1 MNKNNDIIIKKLVF
15 KIIQDKNIRNSNITK
30 QLNFFLKTKFE
41 TVLQSMQNKFSTHPS
56 DLVIEKLNIDIDDIV
71 TNGMLSEKK
80 FMDSFCE
87 KFNDLIETNYSMNHE
102 NFNFDTKYE
111 YVISCFEN
119 LCKQPLDER
128 ENKTFFEAFNYILD
142 RQPNILQESFDAA
155 LDNKVFFENF
165 FKTIPK
171 ETFSQVINVL
181 RTNNSKHFSHVF
193 TLFND
198 TIFHHEEKYVI
209 PTNHTLQHL
218 NLNERQVNFIKK
230 EIMNNQNHPVQHM
243 ILLT

>member
-41 TVLQSMQNKFSTHPS
+41 TVLQSMQNKFSTHLS

-128 ENKTFFEAFNYILD
+128 EKEIDAMDPFLMKLGFD
-142 RQPNILQESFDAA
+142 RQINGENTKK
-155 LDNKVFFENF
+155 NKLLGFFG
-165 FKTIPK
+165 I
-171 ETFSQVINVL
+171 
-181 RTNNSKHFSHVF
+181 
-193 TLFND
+193 
-198 TIFHHEEKYVI
+198 
-209 PTNHTLQHL
+209 
-218 NLNERQVNFIKK
+218 
-230 EIMNNQNHPVQHM
+230 
-243 ILLT
+243 